1 MPYILYYVDF
11 ENLFVIN
18 EYIRQMS
25 EAYGWQMIMG
35 ERNNVR
41 GLNTNKVCCGQYK
54 HKHPHRIRVPTKRL
68 KCNNYL

>member
-11 ENLFVIN
+11 ENLFAIN
-18 EYIRQMS
+18 EYVRQM
-25 EAYGWQMIMG
+25 IRG

-41 GLNTNKVCCGQYK
+41 GLNTNKVCCGKYK